1 MYEKILKEL
10 IESYHIK
17 QTTIAKELNCG
28 SPFVSRMYHG
38 GKPIPQDKGEKL
50 VEMLK
55 REKTKEEEINNLLKE
70 EN

>member
-10 IESYHIK
+10 IENYHIK

-38 GKPIPQDKGEKL
+38 GKAIPQDKGEKL

-55 REKTKEEEINNLLKE
+55 EQKTKVREINNLLEE